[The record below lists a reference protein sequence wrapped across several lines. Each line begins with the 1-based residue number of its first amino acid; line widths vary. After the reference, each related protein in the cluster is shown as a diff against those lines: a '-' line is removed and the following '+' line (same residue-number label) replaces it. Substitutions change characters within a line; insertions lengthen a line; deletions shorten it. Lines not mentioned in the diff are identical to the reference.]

1 MLAEKWGAVE
11 HSMLLSVLDG
21 MGRRRGFVIYDEHEV
36 AKKAMADLSGAKI
49 RLVMGGKN
57 RLTIAVVTSLMS
69 RGPWFRGTARLVLP
83 VSLWKCIVTDIS
95 SPRQLDSQPPSPP
108 ASEADD
114 E

>member
-49 RLVMGGKN
+49 R
-57 RLTIAVVTSLMS
+57 
-69 RGPWFRGTARLVLP
+69 
-83 VSLWKCIVTDIS
+83 
-95 SPRQLDSQPPSPP
+95 
-108 ASEADD
+108 
-114 E
+114 